1 MARQI
6 LSPDDL
12 RAKGI
17 TLSNDQRKNLE
28 RAGSFPKRV
37 PITARTHGYVAEE
50 IDNYM
55 ESRIAARDSAGVA

>member
-28 RAGSFPKRV
+28 RAGLFPKRV

-50 IDNYM
+50 VDAYL
-55 ESRIAARDSAGVA
+55 ESRIAARDGVA

>member
-6 LSPDDL
+6 LSPEDL
-12 RAKGI
+12 KSKGI

-28 RAGSFPKRV
+28 RAGLFPKRV

-50 IDNYM
+50 VDAYL
-55 ESRIAARDSAGVA
+55 ESRIAARDAGAA